1 MSYSNTDILLD
12 LAKQV
17 RTPFYDLDMAEKI
30 IQWSKVGDPN
40 NPRLKFAE
48 SLINVYTFLYQT
60 KYLEDHRDL
69 FEKEILDM
77 GRTLS
82 DKILRHHQKENSKEV
97 VE

>member
-17 RTPFYDLDMAEKI
+17 RTPFYDLEMAEKI

-40 NPRLKFAE
+40 NSRLKFAE
-48 SLINVYTFLYQT
+48 SLINVYEFLHQT
-60 KYLEDHRDL
+60 NYLEDHRDL
-69 FEKEILDM
+69 FEKEILAI

-82 DKILRHHQKENSKEV
+82 DMILRYHKEHSKED